1 MDFNSIV
8 SCKDYVN
15 IRKEKLKKYVTA
27 LPKKPTL
34 VVCQVDSDP
43 ASNTYVK
50 GKEKDCKELGLN
62 FKHIIIDSSI
72 CNQDAFESL
81 LTDIN
86 KDADVSGI
94 IIQLPIPDMYN
105 VERLQQCISP
115 EKDVDGFRRDSFFK
129 PCTPKGII
137 DWLKF
142 NNYDLVGKDVTVVGR
157 SKIVGKPLVNML
169 IDEGATVT
177 CCNSRTKK
185 LFNKTGQAELV
196 ITAIGKA
203 KYFNDFYLGFNTLVV
218 DVGINR
224 DENGKLCG
232 DVDRDKYKK
241 MIEQGHCYITPVPN
255 GVGLITRLALMENI
269 IEAYRLQNGGEKC

>member
-1 MDFNSIV
+1 MDFSKIV
-8 SCKDYVN
+8 SCKDYVD
-15 IRKEKLKKYVTA
+15 IRKEELKEYVAA

-50 GKEKDCKELGLN
+50 GKQRDCNEIGIEFVHWHINSDEFNQEDLEK
-62 FKHIIIDSSI
+62 IISTVNSQEEV
-72 CNQDAFESL
+72 N
-81 LTDIN
+81 
-86 KDADVSGI
+86 GI
-94 IIQLPIPDMYN
+94 IIQLPIPEMYN
-105 VERLQQCISP
+105 VDKLQQCISP
-115 EKDVDGFRRDSFFK
+115 EKDVDGFRRDSYFK

-137 DWLKF
+137 DWLKY
-142 NNYDLVGKDVTVVGR
+142 NDYDFVGKDVVVVGR

-177 CCNSRTKK
+177 CCNSKTKK

-203 KYFNDFYLGFNTLVV
+203 KYLNDIYFGINTLVV

-224 DENGKLCG
+224 DKNGKLCG
-232 DVDRDKYKK
+232 DVDREKYKK
-241 MIEQGHCYITPVPN
+241 MIDRGHCYITPSPN
-255 GVGLITRLALMENI
+255 GVGLLTRCSLMENV
-269 IEAYRLQNGGEKC
+269 IEAYKLQNGGE